1 MGLKE
6 KMGDW
11 MMGNMKPEEKKEM
24 MDAMMDNF
32 FAQMPPEEKQKMMQG
47 MMDKFFSGISA
58 EEKSQMMQGMM
69 KNMMGGGFSMRD
81 MMSGMMGGRRD
92 AGSGEGMP
100 WDMCKKMMS
109 SISASSEMA
118 SFATPEVRS
127 LFNDWAEQIEAE
139 MLQYIQEKQTADP
152 AELAAHFKISQPSA
166 SFFLNRLVQKGK
178 IHLKAEKL

>member
-32 FAQMPPEEKQKMMQG
+32 FAQTPPEDKQKMMEG

-58 EEKSQMMQGMM
+58 EEKSKMMLGMM
-69 KNMMGGGFSMRD
+69 KNMMGGGGFSMRD
-81 MMSGMMGGRRD
+81 MMQGMMGGRRE
-92 AGSGEGMP
+92 AGEGLP
-100 WDMCKKMMS
+100 WDMCQKMMS
-109 SISASSEMA
+109 SINASSEMA

-127 LFNDWAEQIEAE
+127 LFNDWAEQIEGE
-139 MLQYIQEKQTADP
+139 MLHYIQEKKTADP